1 MTYPPQQPGTGG
13 WGQPSDNGFPQQD
26 PAQAPQQQPAW
37 YGNQHTELG
46 AEQQATQYISPAAGF
61 GNPQQQPAAPQWDGG
76 QFPPGGG
83 WVSEPDG
90 FAAVEPTQP
99 KSKMPWVLGGVGA
112 VVVLGGAAVGLYFL
126 MGGGPGEADPVAQE
140 VVDKVNAHD
149 FQALEDKLCQENKAE
164 LQSQLEQLEAGR
176 FNIRLGEVIENGNE
190 ASAQLKGSWEMGGVS
205 QPVDQVMGLTVE
217 NGEWKVC
224 DLDQ

>member
-90 FAAVEPTQP
+90 FAAVEPTAAP
-99 KSKMPWVLGGVGA
+99 PRTTTAPTPPRTHGIFDLGWVG
-112 VVVLGGAAVGLYFL
+112 
-126 MGGGPGEADPVAQE
+126 
-140 VVDKVNAHD
+140 KVN
-149 FQALEDKLCQENKAE
+149 
-164 LQSQLEQLEAGR
+164 
-176 FNIRLGEVIENGNE
+176 
-190 ASAQLKGSWEMGGVS
+190 
-205 QPVDQVMGLTVE
+205 
-217 NGEWKVC
+217 
-224 DLDQ
+224 